1 MCRRSTSRRVVGS
14 RSPRSFALYDHAQH
28 DTIVTH
34 MSKDL
39 GAVRSRLRL
48 ASRPSLFVVCSV
60 VLETAVL
67 ERWWASPS
75 RYQLSEYL
83 PVLVAAMLAFAIL
96 TIVFAR
102 WPRGSVLVLG
112 GALLYYW
119 WRLILPG
126 LPNDPRSGMAVLTL
140 FMPWTLL
147 AWPIFAV
154 AVVRCWRPST
164 PSGRLLL
171 TLVLAV
177 WCAGLA
183 FAWPYRDLARD
194 VGLPVQPYS
203 RIGAIAWVTVAPIPL
218 LIAIVVTIGS
228 LSPGL
233 GGRSSAVPQQRVSDE
248 VG

>member
-1 MCRRSTSRRVVGS
+1 MSEDLSTLR
-14 RSPRSFALYDHAQH
+14 
-28 DTIVTH
+28 T
-34 MSKDL
+34 
-39 GAVRSRLRL
+39 RLHL
-48 ASRPSLFVVCSV
+48 ATRPSLFVVFSV

-67 ERWWASPS
+67 EHWWESPS
-75 RYQLSEYL
+75 RYQISEYL
-83 PVLVAAMLAFAIL
+83 PVLLAAILAFAIL
-96 TIVFAR
+96 TIVFAL
-102 WPRGSVLVLG
+102 WLRGSVLVLG

-154 AVVRCWRPST
+154 AVARCWRPST
-164 PSGRLLL
+164 PSGRVVL

-183 FAWPYRDLARD
+183 FAWPYRNLARD

-218 LIAIVVTIGS
+218 LIAAAVTIGS
-228 LSPGL
+228 LTPGL
-233 GGRSSAVPQQRVSDE
+233 GGRSSAGQQQLVPDE